1 MKPILEMKH
10 VTKRFPG
17 VLALDNV
24 SFSLKQGEFLG
35 ICGENG
41 AGKSTLMKILS
52 GSYPYGSYEGELHID
67 GKPVKMDSISTA
79 QALGIEMA
87 YQELNVMLDATVA
100 ENLMVGNLPGG
111 KYIVD
116 FKKLY
121 NMTREFLDKVSVDL
135 DPAQIL
141 RSVTNSGQIQLIS
154 ILRAIIKKP
163 RILVLD
169 EPTTALTGNEV
180 KQVFA
185 ILEQL
190 RKEGVSILY
199 ISHKL
204 DEVFEL
210 CDSVL
215 VLRDGKSVAFH
226 LINEVSQNQLIEE
239 MVGRNLE
246 NQYRHKNVSTD
257 EVVLSVK
264 KLHIP
269 NPNISTKNIIDELS
283 FEVHRGEVFGL
294 GGLVGAGRSEVLGAI
309 FGQLT
314 NGVKK
319 IIEIEGQE
327 IQITKPADAV
337 AAGLAF
343 LTEERRSSGLVINMN
358 IRENISLASLKKLKG
373 YPAINERKETK
384 ETGRFYEK
392 LRIKAPSQET
402 RVGNLSG
409 GNQQKVV
416 LAKWL
421 MTECKVLF
429 LDEPTKGIDVGAK
442 REFYDIIDELTQKG
456 MAVVLVSS
464 DMPEFI
470 SLCDRCIVLADGKAQ
485 AELAG
490 DEITQVNII
499 KEVV

>member
-17 VLALDNV
+17 VLALDDV
-24 SFSLKQGEFLG
+24 SFSVQPGEFLG

-52 GSYPYGSYEGELHID
+52 GSYPSGSYEGEMLID
-67 GKPVKMDSISTA
+67 GEAVRMDSIHTA
-79 QALGIEMA
+79 QQLGIEMA

-111 KYIVD
+111 KHVINY
-116 FKKLY
+116 KELY
-121 NMTREFLDKVSVDL
+121 STTKEFLNKVSVDL
-135 DPAQIL
+135 DPKQIL

-185 ILEQL
+185 ILETL
-190 RKEGVSILY
+190 RKEGVTVLY

-204 DEVFEL
+204 EEVFEL
-210 CDSVL
+210 CDSIL
-215 VLRDGKSVAFH
+215 VLRDGKSVASH
-226 LINEVSQNQLIEE
+226 KITEVTQNQLIEE
-239 MVGRNLE
+239 MVGRTLDDK
-246 NQYRHKNVSTD
+246 YHHKKVATD

-264 KLHIP
+264 NLHIP
-269 NPNISTKNIIDELS
+269 NPNISTKNIMDDLS

-309 FGQLT
+309 FGQIT
-314 NGVKK
+314 NGVRKT
-319 IIEIEGQE
+319 IEVEGKPVT
-327 IQITKPADAV
+327 INKPADAV
-337 AAGLAF
+337 AAGIAF
-343 LTEERRSSGLVINMN
+343 LTEERRSSGLVLGMN

-373 YPAINERKETK
+373 FPAINRKEEIK
-384 ETGRFYEK
+384 GISAFYNK
-392 LRIKAPSQET
+392 LRIKAPSAET

-421 MTECKVLF
+421 MTECKILF

-442 REFYDIIDELTQKG
+442 REFYEIIDELTEKG

-464 DMPEFI
+464 DMPEFV
-470 SLCDRCIVLADGKAQ
+470 SLCDRCIVLADAKAQ
-485 AELAG
+485 VELEG
-490 DEITQVNII
+490 EDITQVNIMKGVI
-499 KEVV
+499 